1 MFSQIQEFVTKDRSM
16 LVDQVAQIRR
26 DSVETVREAVAGSAD
41 SIKTLKSPVRTLA
54 RTGIK
59 LTNVSQS
66 TLQNLIELQS
76 DMVTSAIT
84 DAANRL
90 ERASRASNVVDLVQA
105 QIKMLPATRDRIVDD
120 ANRAVDIFKT
130 TGRDLRDVAGY
141 TFDRIIKP
149 LEDEIPTLS
158 TMKKSVRKTTAKTKA
173 KGKRTAVKTK
183 AKAKRTVAKTKAKG
197 KRAVAKAR
205 KAA

>member
-158 TMKKSVRKTTAKTKA
+158 TMKKNVRKTTAKTKA

-183 AKAKRTVAKTKAKG
+183 AKTKRTVARTKAKG
-197 KRAVAKAR
+197 KRAVTKAR

>member
-158 TMKKSVRKTTAKTKA
+158 TMKKNVRKTTAKTKA